1 MQTHTVLGEQMLGGV
16 AFLQGEG
23 LRIVRSHHERWDG
36 KGYPD
41 GIAGADIPLDARVF
55 AVADSLD
62 AMTSDRPYRRALRW
76 EAARD
81 EIVAQAGKQFDPDV
95 VDAFCER
102 EGDLQQAQRELA
114 AA

>member
-1 MQTHTVLGEQMLGGV
+1 VLGEQMLGGV

-41 GIAGADIPLDARVF
+41 GIAGADVPLGARVF
-55 AVADSLD
+55 AVADAFD
-62 AMTSDRPYRRALRW
+62 AMTSHRPYRRALRW
-76 EAARD
+76 NAARD
-81 EIVAQAGKQFDPDV
+81 EILAQAGKQFDPDV
-95 VDAFCER
+95 VDAFRER
-102 EGDLQQAQRELA
+102 ESQLRDAQRELA